1 MSAFQHEVLGRPPST
16 PGHLSGQKK
25 RHLIYQAPRLV
36 ALNHDCGLWAMCLT
50 SLSLSFLACKMRI
63 MELP

>member
-1 MSAFQHEVLGRPPST
+1 MHSNMKYWDTLPPPQATS
-16 PGHLSGQKK
+16 LDKKK

-36 ALNHDCGLWAMCLT
+36 ALNHDCGLQAMCLT

-63 MELP
+63 TELP